1 MDEGTRKMIIQNA
14 NIQFASAHD
23 LKKEF
28 KQKETLLT
36 QRPDNQDGSQG
47 ERVTLQSNEV
57 NISRREQSLSLSQL
71 QNQQARNERAG
82 NTSDN
87 ESQSDDNESSLPAGL
102 VERARALTER
112 LQELAEESGGQ
123 SFVDFLKVPEDA
135 EDEFSGLDAQTYQLK
150 SIVESFTGKEIKLS
164 HISED
169 DGTSST
175 RAGSGNPAASS
186 DQQASIQQNTPT
198 VTASL
203 IYQYQESYLEEE
215 TSLFQASGSVT
226 LNTGESLDVDL
237 SQFSQRSFYLENSLE
252 LKVGE
257 VELTDP
263 LVVNLQGPLSLT
275 ENKHNFD
282 LDNDGEA
289 ESINFAAGNSG
300 FLALDRNQNG
310 TIDDGSELFGALTGN
325 GFLELSELDE
335 DGNGFVDSGDGVFT
349 DLLFYQKDL
358 EGNDKT
364 QKISD
369 LGIGALYL
377 GHQATPFQ
385 VKDANNE
392 LQAEVRSSG
401 IFINENGSTGSLQ
414 QIDLV
419 V

>member
-1 MDEGTRKMIIQNA
+1 MIIQNA
-14 NIQFASAHD
+14 NIQFASAHE

-28 KQKETLLT
+28 QQKETLLT
-36 QRPDNQDGSQG
+36 QRPNNEDGSQG
-47 ERVTLQSNEV
+47 DRVTLQSNEINV
-57 NISRREQSLSLSQL
+57 ARREQSLTLSQFE
-71 QNQQARNERAG
+71 NQRASNERTT
-82 NTSDN
+82 NTPDN
-87 ESQSDDNESSLPAGL
+87 DGQSPNNDDAVLPAGL

-112 LQELAEESGGQ
+112 LQELSEESGGQ
-123 SFVDFLKVPEDA
+123 SFVDFLKIPEDS

-150 SIVESFTGKEIKLS
+150 SIVESFTGREIKLS
-164 HISED
+164 QISED
-169 DGTSST
+169 DVADSANSNTPNSLS
-175 RAGSGNPAASS
+175 
-186 DQQASIQQNTPT
+186 QQANALQQEQPPT

-215 TSLFQASGSVT
+215 ISLFNATGSVT
-226 LNTGESLDVDL
+226 LETGENLDVDF

-282 LDNDGEA
+282 LDNDGEV
-289 ESINFAAGNSG
+289 ESINFASGNSG

-325 GFLELSELDE
+325 GFLEMSELDE
-335 DGNGFVDSGDGVFT
+335 DGNGFIDSGDSVFT
-349 DLLFYQKDL
+349 DLLFYQKDR

-385 VKDANNE
+385 VKDNNNE

-401 IFINENGSTGSLQ
+401 IFINENSSTGSLQ